1 MKYSKGENN
10 RRNFLRTTAAFSASA
25 ILMPSLSLFAKDGDQ
40 IEKWRNSM
48 EDPVYKMIT
57 GEPDLE
63 NIMGLFPRPKGK
75 PSFDPLEIREN
86 MEKLKTFPVV
96 DTGQPFLDLSIKTG
110 LAYIDATF
118 EGNHPKYGTGV
129 YGNLE
134 HDGFPPTIIA
144 AVDALSS
151 WGLNDRAKELFR
163 YWVINFINI
172 RIHADP
178 NMGKGKIHYY
188 GPSIV
193 EYGKI
198 LHTATILYERAGK
211 ECWWADCFYQLDLL
225 TEYVLQLHAEA
236 LKNSKGLIIGAPE
249 ADTRK
254 DSDIYFHNNA
264 WIVKGLNQWVKLCK
278 MANAT
283 PTTPLQSVLKIS
295 GQLKDTT
302 LKAINET
309 WSSDKT
315 DWWLPI
321 LYGSKIKPKSLTD
334 GREASYTNYRY
345 MIELLS
351 SDILSSEMANRV
363 VEARLNGG
371 GQFCGMTRFMGSL
384 DDWTLYDYLYGLW
397 KLGRKKDFLISLYG
411 HISYHQCEG
420 HLTAFEQFNFP
431 GYPDGSKKA
440 DYCLPSQLVAAR
452 AGRFLN
458 KS

>member
-1 MKYSKGENN
+1 MNKIN
-10 RRNFLRTTAAFSASA
+10 RRDFVQKTSA
-25 ILMPSLSLFAKDGDQ
+25 LSMGALLLPNLDLFGKDEDQ
-40 IEKWRNSM
+40 MKKWLNSM
-48 EDPVYKMIT
+48 EDPVYGMIE
-57 GEPDLE
+57 GEPDLDT
-63 NIMGLFPRPKGK
+63 ILGLFSRPKGV
-75 PSFDPLEIREN
+75 PAYDPMEIREN
-86 MEKLKTFPVV
+86 IDKLRTFPMVN
-96 DTGQPFLDLSIKTG
+96 TGHPFLDLSIKTG
-110 LAYIDATF
+110 LAHVDATF
-118 EGNHPKYGTGV
+118 EGDHPKYGTGV
-129 YGNLE
+129 YGELE

-151 WGLNDRAKELFR
+151 WGLNVRAKELFR
-163 YWVINFINI
+163 YWVTNFIHIKN
-172 RIHADP
+172 HADP
-178 NMGKGKIHYY
+178 DMEKGRIYYY

-211 ECWWADCFYQLDLL
+211 DNWWQDCFKQLDLL

-236 LKNSKGLIIGAPE
+236 LKNSNGLIIGAPE

-254 DSDIYFHNNA
+254 DSDIYFHNNS
-264 WIVKGLNQWVKLCK
+264 WIVKGLNQWMKLCK
-278 MANAT
+278 MSKAT
-283 PTTPLQSVLKIS
+283 PTTSLQMVQKVSDQVKVA
-295 GQLKDTT
+295 T
-302 LKAINET
+302 LKAIDQSWPSN
-309 WSSDKT
+309 KN
-315 DWWLPI
+315 DWWLPV

-351 SDILSSEMANRV
+351 SDILSDEMANRLV
-363 VEARLNGG
+363 DARLKGG

-420 HLTAFEQFNFP
+420 HLTAYEQFNFP
-431 GYPDGSKKA
+431 GYPYGSKKA